1 MERNR
6 AGARRKAA
14 SAQPCCGKIR
24 GEETM
29 MAKWRICSGL
39 GLAAL
44 ILAGGKVSLAQTGGQ
59 YSTPGQQQQP
69 QQNKDKK
76 PAVEPLSL
84 DKGTTTAPPVNA
96 EEDAAFKAYSE
107 IPASD
112 AQKKIA
118 SGEAFVQKYPQSRY
132 RPAIYAPM
140 VVAYVQLGQVDR
152 METVGDQAIELTPT
166 DLGTLAVVSSTLPRA
181 INSKTVE
188 PDKKLAKAER
198 YAKQAIEIAPTLPKP
213 EAMTD
218 GEFVKVKNQ
227 YLAMA
232 HSGLGVAYFQ
242 RGKYAEAIP
251 ELDQSTKIDPSPDPV
266 NFYLLGIS
274 NQKTSHF
281 DDAVAAYTK
290 CAAMASSL
298 QPPCKAGM
306 EEAKK
311 QGATQ
316 LSAPK

>member
-1 MERNR
+1 L
-6 AGARRKAA
+6 
-14 SAQPCCGKIR
+14 S
-24 GEETM
+24 T
-29 MAKWRICSGL
+29 
-39 GLAAL
+39 
-44 ILAGGKVSLAQTGGQ
+44 GGIIAAQTGTK
-59 YSTPGQQQQP
+59 YPTPTQQP
-69 QQNKDKK
+69 AQQDQQNKDKK

-84 DKGTTTAPPVNA
+84 DEATTTAPPVNA
-96 EEDAAFKAYSE
+96 EEDAAFKDFSS

-112 AQKKIA
+112 SQKKIA
-118 SGEAFVQKYPQSRY
+118 NGEAFLQKYPQSRY
-132 RPAIYAPM
+132 RPAVYAPM
-140 VVAYVQLGQVDR
+140 VVAYVQLGQVDK
-152 METVGDQAIELTPT
+152 METVGDQAIELTPA

-181 INSKTVE
+181 ITSQTVE

-213 EAMTD
+213 EALTD
-218 GEFVKVKNQ
+218 EEFAKAKNQ

-232 HSGLGVAYFQ
+232 HSGLGVVYFR

-251 ELDQSTKIDPSPDPV
+251 ELEQSTKIDPSPDPV

-274 NQKTSHF
+274 NQKASHF

-290 CAAMASSL
+290 CAAMPSGL
-298 QPPCKAGM
+298 QATCKSGI